1 MSTDQ
6 APPPPSPTAT
16 VRLRAGRERSLERL
30 HPWVFSGA
38 IDSVHGTPRPGD
50 TVLVESA
57 GGDALG
63 VGAYS
68 PASQIRVRMWS
79 HDPSTVIDEGFVV
92 ERVVAAARRRARL
105 LDPASPTPT
114 DGARLVFSEAD
125 GLPGLTADRYG
136 DTVVVQCTSVGADRW
151 RTTIADALA
160 ALPGVASVYERS
172 DADIR
177 EREEL
182 PARIGV
188 LRGPAPSP
196 DLVVH
201 EGRWRYS
208 VDPVGGHK
216 TGFYLDQR
224 NARAA
229 INRFAT
235 GARVLNVFSYTGAFS
250 VVAAGAGAASV
261 LSIDSSG
268 PALDIARRNG
278 ELNDLDIGEVME
290 ADAFTALRGL
300 RDRARQFDLIALD
313 PPKLA
318 ANERQ
323 LDRASRA
330 YKDLNLLAVK
340 LLAPGGVLLTF
351 SCSGAMT
358 AELFQKVV
366 AGAAL
371 DAKRTVRIIDHLA
384 QPEDHPVPLAFPEAD
399 YLKGLV
405 LQAD

>member
-1 MSTDQ
+1 MSTDP
-6 APPPPSPTAT
+6 APPSSTPTAT
-16 VRLRAGRERSLERL
+16 VRLRAGRERSLEHR

-38 IDSVHGTPRPGD
+38 IDTVRGTPRPGD
-50 TVLVESA
+50 TVRIESA
-57 GGDALG
+57 GGEALG
-63 VGAYS
+63 LGAYS

-79 HDPSTVIDEGFVV
+79 HDPAAVIDEEFVA
-92 ERVVAAARRRARL
+92 ERVAAAAQRRARL
-105 LDPASPTPT
+105 LDPAASTPT

-125 GLPGLTADRYG
+125 ELPGLVADRYG

-151 RTTIADALA
+151 RHTIADALA

-196 DLVVH
+196 DLVVY

-208 VDPVGGHK
+208 VDAAGGHK

-278 ELNDLDIGEVME
+278 ELNGLDIGEVME

-351 SCSGAMT
+351 SCSGAMS

-371 DAKRTVRIIDHLA
+371 DAKRTVRIIDRLA
-384 QPEDHPVPLAFPEAD
+384 QPEDHPVPLAFPEAE

-405 LQAD
+405 LHAD